1 MNFISWATK
10 PTVINENTQNYISDD
25 LVEESIAKTLKPVM
39 NKMKKLNIGL
49 PYRDARLFFF
59 KFLQDNYPEAVPA
72 GFETRKPSAKDVNAI
87 VGQIAIERPELL
99 DTIGDSFEQYSAE
112 KTDSGLD
119 RVSQFLNTAAT
130 LRQGKGVR
138 PKKAEGYVTKD
149 YSKLTAQEI
158 ANATTD
164 AIAKKQEEF
173 DAGDDVSDEK
183 LLLRTAV
190 GSVIAQLEK
199 EDVSQEALDNVAA
212 AVAKINTLDEFEKF
226 LNYIAD
232 FEEYS
237 VIYQYLQDTIDVI
250 ETNLGD
256 MQAQK
261 EDEEYNAMAA
271 EDAERCPITGK
282 MRKSSDE
289 EAKPDYLDTDK
300 DGDKEESMKKAL
312 EDVVTQKALRSAIK
326 KEEEESLIGK
336 EAVLDHSRPVMVI
349 DHDGDKFVFV
359 QDEDGRELKVPLSRL
374 DFTASSENEEHEQ
387 EEVSLEDTNELSHG
401 EYETVQNFQSF
412 NPNEWQEKADG
423 SGWSRKAEDGEY
435 NIEDTPLEELSIL
448 SPEEFEEVQNFENF
462 NPNEW
467 GYNTLQK
474 FYFRKREGGED
485 NEHSTSQYMSKA
497 PVEKREEAEEV
508 KMSRLE
514 INQHLAV
521 QERQRVQNLYAQQ
534 RRHTHGY

>member
-10 PTVINENTQNYISDD
+10 PTIINENTQNYISSD

-59 KFLQDNYPEAVPA
+59 KFLQDNYPEVVPA

-87 VGQIAIERPELL
+87 VGQIATERPELL

-112 KTDSGLD
+112 TTDSGLD
-119 RVSQFLNTAAT
+119 RVSDFLNTAAT

-138 PKKAEGYVTKD
+138 PKAAEGYVRKD

-158 ANATTD
+158 ADATTD

-199 EDVSQEALDNVAA
+199 EDVPQEALDNVAD
-212 AVAKINTLDEFEKF
+212 AVAKIDTLAEFEKF

-237 VIYQYLQDTIDVI
+237 VIYQYLVDTIDVI

-261 EDEEYNAMAA
+261 EDEEY
-271 EDAERCPITGK
+271 
-282 MRKSSDE
+282 
-289 EAKPDYLDTDK
+289 
-300 DGDKEESMKKAL
+300 
-312 EDVVTQKALRSAIK
+312 
-326 KEEEESLIGK
+326 
-336 EAVLDHSRPVMVI
+336 
-349 DHDGDKFVFV
+349 
-359 QDEDGRELKVPLSRL
+359 
-374 DFTASSENEEHEQ
+374 EQ
-387 EEVSLEDTNELSHG
+387 EEIDKNKSDLNNDGEIS
-401 EYETVQNFQSF
+401 EYEGARGEAIAKAMKDEKQRAGQAHSRAVADHY
-412 NPNEWQEKADG
+412 EQEE
-423 SGWSRKAEDGEY
+423 S
-435 NIEDTPLEELSIL
+435 NIENTPLEELSIL
-448 SPEEFEEVQNFENF
+448 SPEEFEAVQNFENF

-467 GYNTLQK
+467 GYNTLQR
-474 FYFRKREGGED
+474 FYFRKRKGGED
-485 NEHSTSQYMSKA
+485 EEAEEFTTNQYMPNVPAHEQRK
-497 PVEKREEAEEV
+497 EEAEEV
-508 KMSRLE
+508 RMSQLE

>member
-1 MNFISWATK
+1 MNFISWNTK
-10 PTVINENTQNYISDD
+10 QLINENTQNYFSAD
-25 LVEESIAKTLKPVM
+25 LINESISKTLKPVM
-39 NKMKKLNIGL
+39 NKMKKLNIGV
-49 PYRDARLFFF
+49 PYRDARVFFF
-59 KFLQDNYPEAVPA
+59 RFLQDKYPDLIPA
-72 GFETRKPSAKDVNAI
+72 GFETRKPAGKDVNAL
-87 VGQIAIERPELL
+87 VGQIAMERPELL
-99 DTIGDSFEQYSAE
+99 DKFGPEFDEYSRE
-112 KTDSGLD
+112 EVPGGLD

-130 LRQGKGVR
+130 MRQGKGVR
-138 PKKAEGYVTKD
+138 QTAAAAAQTGGIKKD

-158 ANATTD
+158 ADATTD
-164 AIAKKQEEF
+164 AIKKKEAAF

-183 LLLRTAV
+183 LLLKTAV
-190 GSVIAQLEK
+190 GSVIAQLGK
-199 EDVSQEALDNVAA
+199 ENVNQEALDNVAT
-212 AVAKINTLDEFEKF
+212 AVTKINTLAEFEKF
-226 LNYIAD
+226 LDYIAD

-237 VIYQYLQDTIDVI
+237 VIYQYLLDTIDVI

-256 MQAQK
+256 MQSQK
-261 EDEEYNAMAA
+261 EDEEH
-271 EDAERCPITGK
+271 E
-282 MRKSSDE
+282 
-289 EAKPDYLDTDK
+289 
-300 DGDKEESMKKAL
+300 
-312 EDVVTQKALRSAIK
+312 Q
-326 KEEEESLIGK
+326 EESLVGK
-336 EAVLDHSRPVMVI
+336 EAVLDNKRPVMVI

-359 QDEDGRELKVPLSRL
+359 QDEDGGEFRVPLSRL

-387 EEVSLEDTNELSHG
+387 EEVSLEDTNELSHE

-485 NEHSTSQYMSKA
+485 EENSTSQYMSKA

-508 KMSRLE
+508 RISQQQ
-514 INQHLAV
+514 INQNFAV

-534 RRHTHGY
+534 RRNTHGY

>member
-10 PTVINENTQNYISDD
+10 PTIINENTQNYVSGD

-59 KFLQDNYPEAVPA
+59 KFLQDNYPEVVPA

-87 VGQIAIERPELL
+87 VGQIATEKPELL
-99 DTIGDSFEQYSAE
+99 DTIGAGFEQYSAE
-112 KTDSGLD
+112 KTDTGLD

-138 PKKAEGYVTKD
+138 PKKAEGYVRKD

-158 ANATTD
+158 ADATTD
-164 AIAKKQEEF
+164 AIAKKQDEF

-190 GSVIAQLEK
+190 GSVISQLEK
-199 EDVSQEALDNVAA
+199 EDVSQEALDNLAD
-212 AVAKINTLDEFEKF
+212 AVAKIDNLSQFEKF
-226 LNYIAD
+226 LDYIAD
-232 FEEYS
+232 FEEYN
-237 VIYQYLQDTIDVI
+237 VIRQYLVDTMDVI
-250 ETNLGD
+250 ETNLED

-261 EDEEYNAMAA
+261 EDEEYEKGNVHDEVRQDPREVGNYPEYEQ
-271 EDAERCPITGK
+271 EDAENCPY
-282 MRKSSDE
+282 SDE
-289 EAKPDYLDTDK
+289 E
-300 DGDKEESMKKAL
+300 
-312 EDVVTQKALRSAIK
+312 
-326 KEEEESLIGK
+326 
-336 EAVLDHSRPVMVI
+336 I
-349 DHDGDKFVFV
+349 D
-359 QDEDGRELKVPLSRL
+359 
-374 DFTASSENEEHEQ
+374 A
-387 EEVSLEDTNELSHG
+387 
-401 EYETVQNFQSF
+401 
-412 NPNEWQEKADG
+412 EKADLDD
-423 SGWSRKAEDGEY
+423 DGEISEY
-435 NIEDTPLEELSIL
+435 EKSRGEAIAKAMKKEQERAGQSHARAVADHYEDEEANLDNTPLEELSIL
-448 SPEEFEEVQNFENF
+448 SPEEFEMVQNFENF
-462 NPNEW
+462 NPDEW

-485 NEHSTSQYMSKA
+485 EEFSTSQYMSKA
-497 PVEKREEAEEV
+497 PVEAREEAEEV
-508 KMSRLE
+508 KMSQLE

>member
-10 PTVINENTQNYISDD
+10 PTIINENTQNYVSGD

-59 KFLQDNYPEAVPA
+59 KFLQDNYPEVIPA

-87 VGQIAIERPELL
+87 VGQIATEKPELL
-99 DTIGDSFEQYSAE
+99 DTIGAGFEQYSAE
-112 KTDSGLD
+112 KTDTGLD

-138 PKKAEGYVTKD
+138 PKKAEGYVRKD

-158 ANATTD
+158 ADATTD
-164 AIAKKQEEF
+164 AIAKKQDEF

-199 EDVSQEALDNVAA
+199 EDVSQEALDNVAD
-212 AVAKINTLDEFEKF
+212 AVAKIDNLAQFEKF
-226 LNYIAD
+226 LDYIAD
-232 FEEYS
+232 FEEYN
-237 VIYQYLQDTIDVI
+237 VIRQYLVDTMDVI
-250 ETNLGD
+250 ETNLED

-261 EDEEYNAMAA
+261 EDEEHEKGNVYDDVRQDPREVGNYPEYEQ
-271 EDAERCPITGK
+271 EDAENCPY
-282 MRKSSDE
+282 SDE
-289 EAKPDYLDTDK
+289 EIDT
-300 DGDKEESMKKAL
+300 
-312 EDVVTQKALRSAIK
+312 
-326 KEEEESLIGK
+326 
-336 EAVLDHSRPVMVI
+336 
-349 DHDGDKFVFV
+349 
-359 QDEDGRELKVPLSRL
+359 
-374 DFTASSENEEHEQ
+374 
-387 EEVSLEDTNELSHG
+387 
-401 EYETVQNFQSF
+401 
-412 NPNEWQEKADG
+412 EKADLDD
-423 SGWSRKAEDGEY
+423 DGEISEY
-435 NIEDTPLEELSIL
+435 EKSRGEAIAKAMKKEQERAGQSHARAVADHYEDEEANLNNTPLEELSIL
-448 SPEEFEEVQNFENF
+448 SPEEFEMVQNFENF
-462 NPNEW
+462 NPDEW

-485 NEHSTSQYMSKA
+485 EEFSTSQYMSKA
-497 PVEKREEAEEV
+497 PVEAREEAEEV
-508 KMSRLE
+508 KMSQLE

>member
-10 PTVINENTQNYISDD
+10 PTIINENTQNYISSD

-59 KFLQDNYPEAVPA
+59 KFLQDNYPEVVPA

-112 KTDSGLD
+112 ETDSGLD

-138 PKKAEGYVTKD
+138 PKKAEGYVRKD

-158 ANATTD
+158 ADATTD

-212 AVAKINTLDEFEKF
+212 AVAKIDTLDEFEKF

-261 EDEEYNAMAA
+261 EDEEYMSSEDEIDLKKADLDKDGKVSDYERARA
-271 EDAERCPITGK
+271 EKAFGDDEDAEGNH
-282 MRKSSDE
+282 E
-289 EAKPDYLDTDK
+289 
-300 DGDKEESMKKAL
+300 
-312 EDVVTQKALRSAIK
+312 Q
-326 KEEEESLIGK
+326 EESLVGK
-336 EAVLDHSRPVMVI
+336 EAVLDHNRPVIVV
-349 DHDGDKFVFV
+349 DHDGDRFVFV

-374 DFTASSENEEHEQ
+374 DFTASSEDEESNPREYTATTVRDNDQGERVEDVKTFPKSRDGLNAAYKFVQGANDWMIWHGDEVVDQ
-387 EEVSLEDTNELSHG
+387 SEDEEN
-401 EYETVQNFQSF
+401 
-412 NPNEWQEKADG
+412 
-423 SGWSRKAEDGEY
+423 
-435 NIEDTPLEELSIL
+435 
-448 SPEEFEEVQNFENF
+448 
-462 NPNEW
+462 
-467 GYNTLQK
+467 
-474 FYFRKREGGED
+474 
-485 NEHSTSQYMSKA
+485 STSQYMSKA
-497 PVEKREEAEEV
+497 PIEKREEAEEV
-508 KMSRLE
+508 KMSQLE

>member
-10 PTVINENTQNYISDD
+10 PTIINENTQNYISSD

-59 KFLQDNYPEAVPA
+59 KFLQDNYPEVVPA

-112 KTDSGLD
+112 ETDSGLD

-138 PKKAEGYVTKD
+138 PKKAEGYVRKD

-158 ANATTD
+158 ADATTD

-212 AVAKINTLDEFEKF
+212 AVAKIDTLDEFEKF

-261 EDEEYNAMAA
+261 EDEEYMSSEDEIDLKKADLDKDGKVSDYERARA
-271 EDAERCPITGK
+271 EKAFGDDEDAEGNH
-282 MRKSSDE
+282 E
-289 EAKPDYLDTDK
+289 
-300 DGDKEESMKKAL
+300 
-312 EDVVTQKALRSAIK
+312 Q
-326 KEEEESLIGK
+326 EESLVGK
-336 EAVLDHSRPVMVI
+336 EAVLDYNRPVIVV
-349 DHDGDKFVFV
+349 DHDGDRFVFV

-374 DFTASSENEEHEQ
+374 DFTASSEDEE
-387 EEVSLEDTNELSHG
+387 S
-401 EYETVQNFQSF
+401 
-412 NPNEWQEKADG
+412 
-423 SGWSRKAEDGEY
+423 
-435 NIEDTPLEELSIL
+435 NIENTPLEELSIL

-485 NEHSTSQYMSKA
+485 EEFSTSQYMSKA
-497 PVEKREEAEEV
+497 PIEKREEAEEV
-508 KMSRLE
+508 KMSQLE

>member
-10 PTVINENTQNYISDD
+10 PTIINENTQNYVSGD

-59 KFLQDNYPEAVPA
+59 KFLQDNYPEVVPA

-87 VGQIAIERPELL
+87 VGQIATEKPELL
-99 DTIGDSFEQYSAE
+99 DTIGAGFEQYSSE

-138 PKKAEGYVTKD
+138 PKKAEGYVRKD

-158 ANATTD
+158 ADATTD

-199 EDVSQEALDNVAA
+199 EDVSQEALDNVAG
-212 AVAKINTLDEFEKF
+212 AVAKIDNLAQFEKF
-226 LNYIAD
+226 LDYIAD
-232 FEEYS
+232 FEEYN
-237 VIYQYLQDTIDVI
+237 VIRQYLVDTMDVI

-261 EDEEYNAMAA
+261 EDEEHEKGNVHDDVRQDPREVGNYPEH
-271 EDAERCPITGK
+271 EDAEDCPY
-282 MRKSSDE
+282 SDE
-289 EAKPDYLDTDK
+289 EIDTEKADLNDDGEISEYEKSRGEAIAK
-300 DGDKEESMKKAL
+300 
-312 EDVVTQKALRSAIK
+312 AIK
-326 KEEEESLIGK
+326 KEQERAGQSHARAVADHYEDEE
-336 EAVLDHSRPVMVI
+336 ANLD
-349 DHDGDKFVFV
+349 
-359 QDEDGRELKVPLSRL
+359 
-374 DFTASSENEEHEQ
+374 N
-387 EEVSLEDTNELSHG
+387 
-401 EYETVQNFQSF
+401 
-412 NPNEWQEKADG
+412 
-423 SGWSRKAEDGEY
+423 
-435 NIEDTPLEELSIL
+435 TPLEELSIL
-448 SPEEFEEVQNFENF
+448 SPEEFEMVQNFENF
-462 NPNEW
+462 NPDEW

-485 NEHSTSQYMSKA
+485 EEFSTSQYMSTA
-497 PVEKREEAEEV
+497 PVGAREEAEEV
-508 KMSRLE
+508 KMSQLE

>member
-10 PTVINENTQNYISDD
+10 PTIINENTQNYVSGD

-59 KFLQDNYPEAVPA
+59 KFLQDNYPEVVPA

-87 VGQIAIERPELL
+87 VGQIATEKPELL
-99 DTIGDSFEQYSAE
+99 DTIGAGFEQYSSE

-138 PKKAEGYVTKD
+138 PKKAEGYVRKD

-158 ANATTD
+158 ADATTD
-164 AIAKKQEEF
+164 AIAKKQDEF

-190 GSVIAQLEK
+190 GSVISQLEK
-199 EDVSQEALDNVAA
+199 EDVSQEALDNVAD
-212 AVAKINTLDEFEKF
+212 AVAKIDNLAQFEKF
-226 LNYIAD
+226 LDYIAD
-232 FEEYS
+232 FEEYN
-237 VIYQYLQDTIDVI
+237 VIRQYLVDTMDVI

-261 EDEEYNAMAA
+261 EDEEYEKGNVHDDVRQDPREVGNYPEH
-271 EDAERCPITGK
+271 EDAEDCPY
-282 MRKSSDE
+282 SDE
-289 EAKPDYLDTDK
+289 E
-300 DGDKEESMKKAL
+300 
-312 EDVVTQKALRSAIK
+312 
-326 KEEEESLIGK
+326 
-336 EAVLDHSRPVMVI
+336 I
-349 DHDGDKFVFV
+349 D
-359 QDEDGRELKVPLSRL
+359 
-374 DFTASSENEEHEQ
+374 A
-387 EEVSLEDTNELSHG
+387 
-401 EYETVQNFQSF
+401 
-412 NPNEWQEKADG
+412 EKADLDN
-423 SGWSRKAEDGEY
+423 DGEISEY
-435 NIEDTPLEELSIL
+435 EKSRGEAIAKAMKKEQERAGQSHARAVADHYEDEEANLDNTPLEELSIL
-448 SPEEFEEVQNFENF
+448 SPEEFEMVQNFENF
-462 NPNEW
+462 NPDEW

-485 NEHSTSQYMSKA
+485 EEFSTSQYMSTA
-497 PVEKREEAEEV
+497 PAEAREEDEEV
-508 KMSRLE
+508 KMSQLE

>member
-10 PTVINENTQNYISDD
+10 PTIINENTQSYVSGD

-59 KFLQDNYPEAVPA
+59 KFLQDNYPEVVPA

-87 VGQIAIERPELL
+87 VGQIATEKPELL
-99 DTIGDSFEQYSAE
+99 DTIGAGFEQYSAE
-112 KTDSGLD
+112 KTDTGLD

-138 PKKAEGYVTKD
+138 PKRAEGYVRKD

-158 ANATTD
+158 ADATTD
-164 AIAKKQEEF
+164 AIAKKQDEF

-190 GSVIAQLEK
+190 GSVISQLEK
-199 EDVSQEALDNVAA
+199 EDVSQEALDNVAD
-212 AVAKINTLDEFEKF
+212 AVAKIDNLSQFEKF
-226 LNYIAD
+226 LDYIAD
-232 FEEYS
+232 FEEYN
-237 VIYQYLQDTIDVI
+237 VIRQYLVDTMDVI
-250 ETNLGD
+250 ETNLED

-261 EDEEYNAMAA
+261 EDEEYEKGNVHDEVRQDPREVGNYPEYEQ
-271 EDAERCPITGK
+271 EDAENCPY
-282 MRKSSDE
+282 SDE
-289 EAKPDYLDTDK
+289 E
-300 DGDKEESMKKAL
+300 
-312 EDVVTQKALRSAIK
+312 
-326 KEEEESLIGK
+326 
-336 EAVLDHSRPVMVI
+336 I
-349 DHDGDKFVFV
+349 D
-359 QDEDGRELKVPLSRL
+359 
-374 DFTASSENEEHEQ
+374 A
-387 EEVSLEDTNELSHG
+387 
-401 EYETVQNFQSF
+401 
-412 NPNEWQEKADG
+412 EKADLDD
-423 SGWSRKAEDGEY
+423 DGEISEY
-435 NIEDTPLEELSIL
+435 EKSRGEAIAKAMKKEQERAGQSHARAVADHYEDEEANLDNTPLEELSIL
-448 SPEEFEEVQNFENF
+448 SPEEFEMVQNFENF
-462 NPNEW
+462 NPDEW

-485 NEHSTSQYMSKA
+485 EEFSTSQYMSTA
-497 PVEKREEAEEV
+497 PAEAREEAEEV
-508 KMSRLE
+508 KMSQLE

>member
-10 PTVINENTQNYISDD
+10 PTIINENTQNYVSGD

-59 KFLQDNYPEAVPA
+59 KFLQDNYPEVVPA

-87 VGQIAIERPELL
+87 VGQIATEKPELL
-99 DTIGDSFEQYSAE
+99 DTIGAGFEQYSSE

-138 PKKAEGYVTKD
+138 PKKAEGYVRKD

-158 ANATTD
+158 ADATTD

-199 EDVSQEALDNVAA
+199 EDVSQEALDNVAS
-212 AVAKINTLDEFEKF
+212 AVAKIDNLAQFERF
-226 LNYIAD
+226 IDYIAD
-232 FEEYS
+232 FEEYN
-237 VIYQYLQDTIDVI
+237 VIRQYLVDTMDVI
-250 ETNLGD
+250 ETNLED

-261 EDEEYNAMAA
+261 EDEEYEKGNVHDDVRQDPREVGNYPEH
-271 EDAERCPITGK
+271 EDAEDCPY
-282 MRKSSDE
+282 SDE
-289 EAKPDYLDTDK
+289 EIDT
-300 DGDKEESMKKAL
+300 
-312 EDVVTQKALRSAIK
+312 
-326 KEEEESLIGK
+326 
-336 EAVLDHSRPVMVI
+336 
-349 DHDGDKFVFV
+349 
-359 QDEDGRELKVPLSRL
+359 
-374 DFTASSENEEHEQ
+374 
-387 EEVSLEDTNELSHG
+387 
-401 EYETVQNFQSF
+401 
-412 NPNEWQEKADG
+412 EKADLDD
-423 SGWSRKAEDGEY
+423 DGEISEY
-435 NIEDTPLEELSIL
+435 EKSRGEAIAKAMKKEQERAGQSHARAVADHYEDEEANLDNTPLEELSIL
-448 SPEEFEEVQNFENF
+448 SPEEFEMVQNFENF
-462 NPNEW
+462 NPDEW

-485 NEHSTSQYMSKA
+485 EEFSTSQYMSTA
-497 PVEKREEAEEV
+497 PVEAREEAEEV
-508 KMSRLE
+508 KMSQLE
-514 INQHLAV
+514 INQYLAV

>member
-10 PTVINENTQNYISDD
+10 PTIINENTQNYVSGD

-59 KFLQDNYPEAVPA
+59 KFLQDNYPEVVPA

-87 VGQIAIERPELL
+87 VGQIATEKPELL
-99 DTIGDSFEQYSAE
+99 DTIGAGFEQYSSE

-138 PKKAEGYVTKD
+138 PKKAEGYVRKD

-158 ANATTD
+158 ADATTD
-164 AIAKKQEEF
+164 AIAKKQDEF

-190 GSVIAQLEK
+190 GSVISQLEK
-199 EDVSQEALDNVAA
+199 EDVSQEALDNVAD
-212 AVAKINTLDEFEKF
+212 AVAKIDNLSQFEKF
-226 LNYIAD
+226 LDYIAD
-232 FEEYS
+232 FEEYN
-237 VIYQYLQDTIDVI
+237 VIRQYLVDTMDVI
-250 ETNLGD
+250 ETNLED

-261 EDEEYNAMAA
+261 EDEEYEKGNVHDEVRQDPREVGNYPEYEQ
-271 EDAERCPITGK
+271 EDAENCPY
-282 MRKSSDE
+282 SDE
-289 EAKPDYLDTDK
+289 E
-300 DGDKEESMKKAL
+300 
-312 EDVVTQKALRSAIK
+312 
-326 KEEEESLIGK
+326 
-336 EAVLDHSRPVMVI
+336 I
-349 DHDGDKFVFV
+349 D
-359 QDEDGRELKVPLSRL
+359 
-374 DFTASSENEEHEQ
+374 A
-387 EEVSLEDTNELSHG
+387 
-401 EYETVQNFQSF
+401 
-412 NPNEWQEKADG
+412 EKADLDD
-423 SGWSRKAEDGEY
+423 DGEISEY
-435 NIEDTPLEELSIL
+435 EKSRGEAIAKAMKKEQERAGQSHARAVADHYEDEEANLDNTPLEELSIL
-448 SPEEFEEVQNFENF
+448 SPEEFEMVQNFENF
-462 NPNEW
+462 NPDEW

-485 NEHSTSQYMSKA
+485 EEFSTSQYMSTA
-497 PVEKREEAEEV
+497 PVEAREEAEEV
-508 KMSRLE
+508 KMSQLE

-534 RRHTHGY
+534 RRNTYGY

>member
-1 MNFISWATK
+1 MNFISWNNK
-10 PTVINENTQNYISDD
+10 QVINEQTQNYLSTD
-25 LVEESIAKTLKPVM
+25 LIEESIARTLKPVM
-39 NKMKKLNIGL
+39 NKMKKLNIGV
-49 PYRDARLFFF
+49 PYRDSRIFFF
-59 KFLQDNYPEAVPA
+59 KFLQDKHPEVVPA
-72 GFETRKPSAKDVNAI
+72 GFETRKPSGKDVNAV
-87 VGQIAIERPELL
+87 VGQIAMENPEMLNSL
-99 DTIGDSFEQYSAE
+99 SSEFEQYSAE
-112 KTDSGLD
+112 TTDSGLD
-119 RVSQFLNTAAT
+119 RVSDFLNTAAT

-138 PKKAEGYVTKD
+138 PKAAEGYVRKD

-158 ANATTD
+158 ADATTD

-199 EDVSQEALDNVAA
+199 EDVPQEALDNVAE
-212 AVAKINTLDEFEKF
+212 AVAKINTLAEFEKF

-237 VIYQYLQDTIDVI
+237 VIYQYLVDTIDVI

-256 MQAQK
+256 IQSQK
-261 EDEEYNAMAA
+261 EDEEYEQEEIDKNKSDLNNDGKISEYEGARGEAIAKAMKDEKQRAGQA
-271 EDAERCPITGK
+271 HSRAVADHYEDG
-282 MRKSSDE
+282 
-289 EAKPDYLDTDK
+289 
-300 DGDKEESMKKAL
+300 
-312 EDVVTQKALRSAIK
+312 
-326 KEEEESLIGK
+326 ESLVGK
-336 EAVLDHSRPVMVI
+336 EAILDHNRPVMVI

-359 QDEDGRELKVPLSRL
+359 QDEDGGEFKVPLSRL
-374 DFTASSENEEHEQ
+374 DFTTSSENEE
-387 EEVSLEDTNELSHG
+387 S
-401 EYETVQNFQSF
+401 
-412 NPNEWQEKADG
+412 
-423 SGWSRKAEDGEY
+423 
-435 NIEDTPLEELSIL
+435 NIENTPLEELSIL

-474 FYFRKREGGED
+474 FYFRKRKGGED
-485 NEHSTSQYMSKA
+485 EEAEEFTTNQYMPNVPAYEQRK
-497 PVEKREEAEEV
+497 EEAEEV
-508 KMSRLE
+508 KMSPQQ

>member
-10 PTVINENTQNYISDD
+10 PTIINENTQNYVSGD

-59 KFLQDNYPEAVPA
+59 KFLQDNYPEVVPA

-87 VGQIAIERPELL
+87 VGQIATEKPELL
-99 DTIGDSFEQYSAE
+99 DTIGAGFEQYSAE
-112 KTDSGLD
+112 KTDTGLD

-138 PKKAEGYVTKD
+138 PKKAEGYVRKD

-158 ANATTD
+158 ADATTD
-164 AIAKKQEEF
+164 AIAKKQDEF

-199 EDVSQEALDNVAA
+199 EDVSQEALDNVAD
-212 AVAKINTLDEFEKF
+212 AVAKIDNLSQFEKF
-226 LNYIAD
+226 LDYIAD
-232 FEEYS
+232 FEEYN
-237 VIYQYLQDTIDVI
+237 VIRQYLVDTMDVI
-250 ETNLGD
+250 ETNLDD

-261 EDEEYNAMAA
+261 EDEEYEKGNVHDEVRQDPREVGNYPEH
-271 EDAERCPITGK
+271 EDAEDCPYSEEDTDVAARAMKGIKAKERLNFIDNIMSTYEGK
-282 MRKSSDE
+282 SLDFYKKALNKSPHFKDGKLTPYELFTIEREMKRHEDAENCPYSDE
-289 EAKPDYLDTDK
+289 EIDT
-300 DGDKEESMKKAL
+300 
-312 EDVVTQKALRSAIK
+312 
-326 KEEEESLIGK
+326 
-336 EAVLDHSRPVMVI
+336 
-349 DHDGDKFVFV
+349 
-359 QDEDGRELKVPLSRL
+359 
-374 DFTASSENEEHEQ
+374 
-387 EEVSLEDTNELSHG
+387 
-401 EYETVQNFQSF
+401 
-412 NPNEWQEKADG
+412 EKADLDD
-423 SGWSRKAEDGEY
+423 DGEISEY
-435 NIEDTPLEELSIL
+435 EKSRGEAIAKAMKKEQERAGQSHARAVADHYEDEEANLDNTPLEELSIL
-448 SPEEFEEVQNFENF
+448 SPEEFEMVQNFENF
-462 NPNEW
+462 NPDEW

-485 NEHSTSQYMSKA
+485 EEFSTSQYMSTA
-497 PVEKREEAEEV
+497 PVEAREEAEEV
-508 KMSRLE
+508 KMSQLE

>member
-10 PTVINENTQNYISDD
+10 PTIINENTQNYVSGD

-59 KFLQDNYPEAVPA
+59 KFLQDNYPEVVPA

-87 VGQIAIERPELL
+87 VGQIATEKPELL
-99 DTIGDSFEQYSAE
+99 DTIGAGFEQYSAE
-112 KTDSGLD
+112 KTDTGLD

-138 PKKAEGYVTKD
+138 PKKAEGYVRKD

-158 ANATTD
+158 ADATTD
-164 AIAKKQEEF
+164 AIAKKQDEF

-199 EDVSQEALDNVAA
+199 EDVSQEALDNVAD
-212 AVAKINTLDEFEKF
+212 AVAKIDNLAQFEKF
-226 LNYIAD
+226 LDYIAD
-232 FEEYS
+232 FEEYN
-237 VIYQYLQDTIDVI
+237 VIRQYLVDTMDVI
-250 ETNLGD
+250 ETNLED

-261 EDEEYNAMAA
+261 EDEEHEKGNVYDDVRQDPQEVGNYPEYEQ
-271 EDAERCPITGK
+271 EDAENCPY
-282 MRKSSDE
+282 SDE
-289 EAKPDYLDTDK
+289 E
-300 DGDKEESMKKAL
+300 
-312 EDVVTQKALRSAIK
+312 
-326 KEEEESLIGK
+326 
-336 EAVLDHSRPVMVI
+336 I
-349 DHDGDKFVFV
+349 D
-359 QDEDGRELKVPLSRL
+359 
-374 DFTASSENEEHEQ
+374 A
-387 EEVSLEDTNELSHG
+387 
-401 EYETVQNFQSF
+401 
-412 NPNEWQEKADG
+412 EKADLDD
-423 SGWSRKAEDGEY
+423 DGEISEY
-435 NIEDTPLEELSIL
+435 EKSRGEAIAKAMKKEQERAGQSHARAVADHYEDEEANLNNTPLEELSIL
-448 SPEEFEEVQNFENF
+448 SPEEFEMVQNFENF
-462 NPNEW
+462 NPDEW

-485 NEHSTSQYMSKA
+485 EEFSTSQYMSKA
-497 PVEKREEAEEV
+497 PVEAREEAEEV
-508 KMSRLE
+508 KMSQLE